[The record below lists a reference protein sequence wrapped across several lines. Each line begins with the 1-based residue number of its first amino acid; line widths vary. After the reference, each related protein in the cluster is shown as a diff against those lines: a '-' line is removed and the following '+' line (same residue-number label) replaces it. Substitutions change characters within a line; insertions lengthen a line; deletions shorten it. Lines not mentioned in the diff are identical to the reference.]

1 MHPTAPERR
10 RAERV
15 AVETPS
21 WLSLPTSWSV
31 QLIDV
36 GMGGVSFSSPHPIE
50 EGRTV
55 YMTAT
60 LDGAAF
66 SSPIRICWCKLRNG
80 TSARRRRY
88 ETGGTFLQ
96 LEEESRKTLWRF
108 LRMSA
113 SE

>member
-1 MHPTAPERR
+1 MHPPVPERR

-15 AVETPS
+15 AVEKPS

-31 QLIDV
+31 QLIDI
-36 GMGGVSFSSPHPIE
+36 GMGGVAFSSPHPIE

-66 SSPIRICWCKLRNG
+66 SSPIRICWCKARHTN
-80 TSARRRRY
+80 RRRGY
-88 ETGGTFLQ
+88 ETGGTFLEI
-96 LEEESRKTLWRF
+96 EEDSRKTLWRF